1 MVNATGGGEQEHYG
15 SFFAET
21 EYENKALSLSANVLF
36 LATEKVNFSLSL
48 SLVDSK
54 GSMQIIR
61 TSDVPQEVT
70 DNVGAANYEYGSIC
84 QYSDLD
90 YTQLNVTFGTEYS
103 LSERISW
110 TLDAAYYDLTDN
122 MEDYEGYVYGIE
134 TGSLYVIRS
143 GVRIG
148 L

>member
-1 MVNATGGGEQEHYG
+1 MVNATVGGEQEHYG

-21 EYENKALSLSANVLF
+21 EYENKALSLSANILF
-36 LATEKVNFSLSL
+36 LATEKVNFSLSG
-48 SLVDSK
+48 SFMDSK

-61 TSDVPQEVT
+61 MSGVPQDVT
-70 DNVGAANYEYGSIC
+70 DNVGAADYEYGSIY

-90 YTQLNVTFGTEYS
+90 YTQLNVSFGTEYS
-103 LSERISW
+103 ISERVSW

-148 L
+148 F

>member
-1 MVNATGGGEQEHYG
+1 MVNATVGGEQEHYG

-21 EYENKALSLSANVLF
+21 EYENKALSLSANILF
-36 LATEKVNFSLSL
+36 LATEKVNFSLSG
-48 SLVDSK
+48 SFMDSK
-54 GSMQIIR
+54 GVMQIIGM
-61 TSDVPQEVT
+61 SDVPQEVT
-70 DNVGAANYEYGSIC
+70 DNVGAADYDYGSIY

-103 LSERISW
+103 ISERISW

-148 L
+148 F